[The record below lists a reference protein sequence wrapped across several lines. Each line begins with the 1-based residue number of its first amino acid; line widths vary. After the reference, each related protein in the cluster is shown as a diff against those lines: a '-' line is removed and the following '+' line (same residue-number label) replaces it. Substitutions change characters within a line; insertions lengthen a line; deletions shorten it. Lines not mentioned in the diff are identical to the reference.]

1 MTAERS
7 EANIFMVNPAGVK
20 VHWKIVEGTPTEELQ
35 KLVINVGVLTS
46 ALAAKGY
53 TPDTFGGKYAPSGP
67 AAAPGATQTAG
78 APNDNTSNAAAPR
91 CPDCGGEVY
100 DDRGNRKTPKAPHFK
115 CKDKANCGAVG
126 WLSDKEPGGVSWQK
140 ARQPANTG
148 QRY

>member
-7 EANIFMVNPAGVK
+7 EANIFTINPAGVK
-20 VHWKIVEGTPTEELQ
+20 VHWKLVEGTPAEELK
-35 KLVINVGVLTS
+35 KLVANVGVLTQ
-46 ALAAKGY
+46 ALAEKGY
-53 TPDTFGGKYAPSGP
+53 TPDSMGRLGNGPTAPVSGSSGP
-67 AAAPGATQTAG
+67 EP
-78 APNDNTSNAAAPR
+78 SNAPANGAAPR

-126 WLSDKEPGGVSWQK
+126 WEGANGVSWQK
-140 ARQPANTG
+140 TRQPANTG